1 MKSKIFVL
9 LVGLTLLSLVLT
21 ACGGSAKSEFPTGK
35 FIMEGKT
42 DEGMI
47 FNDDGTFTAFNAS
60 YTLVSATY
68 KVEGNVFTE
77 TSNNGGCN
85 TNVSFNYTF
94 DGSKLTFTYV
104 GDPEADRACGGRY
117 AGFNNVTYVLTK

>member
-1 MKSKIFVL
+1 MKKILLPLLLCVSFVL
-9 LVGLTLLSLVLT
+9 A

-35 FIMEGKT
+35 FVIEGKT

-47 FNDDGTFTAFNAS
+47 FNQDGTFTAFS
-60 YTLVSATY
+60 GTYTLVHATY

-77 TSNNGGCN
+77 TSNDGGCD
-85 TNVSFNYTF
+85 TNISFNYTF

-104 GDPEADRACGGRY
+104 GDPEADKACDGRY